1 MPKNTLST
9 RPRRIWYHH
18 PYVMPA
24 NILSPEPTHES
35 DPSNLRAE
43 ASSGGICYLR
53 VTQAFHDGTYLA
65 RVAASPDALRSQG
78 YTIVL
83 NEVHLAKAR
92 PWHRLLPQS
101 A

>member
-1 MPKNTLST
+1 MQNTPSLT
-9 RPRRIWYHH
+9 RRIWYHF

-24 NILSPEPTHES
+24 SILSPEPTHES

-43 ASSGGICYLR
+43 ASSGGICYLKL
-53 VTQAFHDGTYLA
+53 TQSFHDGTYLA
-65 RVAASPDALRSQG
+65 RVAASLDALRSRS

-83 NEVHLAKAR
+83 NHTQLAKAR
-92 PWHRLLPQS
+92 PWHGLLTKS